1 MYKLL
6 IVDDEQIEREG
17 MAHFIQWDKY
27 DIQLCGTAW
36 NGADALG
43 KIQKDVPD
51 IVLTDIAGYVMLA
64 PWMFGFLLMWFIPML
79 ISIYYS
85 FTNFNLLNDA
95 KVIGFDNY
103 IRIFTQDETFRQAL
117 KVTFI
122 YVLFLVPLRLAFAL
136 LVAMLLNKKHKC
148 LGLYRT
154 NTSQEML
161 LTGKNSRNGLRHFR
175 RLSEIHFITGAIWS
189 FRDILDITEC

>member
-51 IVLTDIAGYVMLA
+51 IVLTDIKMPVMN
-64 PWMFGFLLMWFIPML
+64 GIEL
-79 ISIYYS
+79 IQ
-85 FTNFNLLNDA
+85 
-95 KVIGFDNY
+95 K
-103 IRIFTQDETFRQAL
+103 
-117 KVTFI
+117 
-122 YVLFLVPLRLAFAL
+122 
-136 LVAMLLNKKHKC
+136 
-148 LGLYRT
+148 
-154 NTSQEML
+154 
-161 LTGKNSRNGLRHFR
+161 
-175 RLSEIHFITGAIWS
+175 LSETYRNIVLYCQVMESMSLQARLWN
-189 FRDILDITEC
+189 TESGTTY

>member
-51 IVLTDIAGYVMLA
+51 IVLTV
-64 PWMFGFLLMWFIPML
+64 
-79 ISIYYS
+79 
-85 FTNFNLLNDA
+85 
-95 KVIGFDNY
+95 
-103 IRIFTQDETFRQAL
+103 
-117 KVTFI
+117 
-122 YVLFLVPLRLAFAL
+122 
-136 LVAMLLNKKHKC
+136 
-148 LGLYRT
+148 
-154 NTSQEML
+154 
-161 LTGKNSRNGLRHFR
+161 
-175 RLSEIHFITGAIWS
+175 
-189 FRDILDITEC
+189 

>member
-51 IVLTDIAGYVMLA
+51 IVLSRICHAGTVDVWIFTDVVHTDVDI
-64 PWMFGFLLMWFIPML
+64 
-79 ISIYYS
+79 
-85 FTNFNLLNDA
+85 NLLFIHQLQPA
-95 KVIGFDNY
+95 K
-103 IRIFTQDETFRQAL
+103 
-117 KVTFI
+117 
-122 YVLFLVPLRLAFAL
+122 
-136 LVAMLLNKKHKC
+136 
-148 LGLYRT
+148 
-154 NTSQEML
+154 
-161 LTGKNSRNGLRHFR
+161 
-175 RLSEIHFITGAIWS
+175 
-189 FRDILDITEC
+189 

>member
-51 IVLTDIAGYVMLA
+51 IVLTDIKMPVMNGIELIQKLFYIIIYILFSLRYTGLDSIMNIDALYSGYMEAGGLHLILHSFDAFSA
-64 PWMFGFLLMWFIPML
+64 PYFSGLCIIQCSDNTLYSGNLSYLL
-79 ISIYYS
+79 
-85 FTNFNLLNDA
+85 
-95 KVIGFDNY
+95 
-103 IRIFTQDETFRQAL
+103 
-117 KVTFI
+117 
-122 YVLFLVPLRLAFAL
+122 
-136 LVAMLLNKKHKC
+136 KC
-148 LGLYRT
+148 YCI
-154 NTSQEML
+154 E
-161 LTGKNSRNGLRHFR
+161 F
-175 RLSEIHFITGAIWS
+175 
-189 FRDILDITEC
+189 

>member
-51 IVLTDIAGYVMLA
+51 IVLIQRPELH
-64 PWMFGFLLMWFIPML
+64 
-79 ISIYYS
+79 
-85 FTNFNLLNDA
+85 
-95 KVIGFDNY
+95 
-103 IRIFTQDETFRQAL
+103 
-117 KVTFI
+117 
-122 YVLFLVPLRLAFAL
+122 LRLHG
-136 LVAMLLNKKHKC
+136 NHWIK
-148 LGLYRT
+148 
-154 NTSQEML
+154 
-161 LTGKNSRNGLRHFR
+161 
-175 RLSEIHFITGAIWS
+175 
-189 FRDILDITEC
+189 